1 MNRKRMQRLRRE
13 MGMQA
18 IYPQPRTSLPNK
30 GHTKYPYLLGKL
42 MITRSNHVW
51 CTDITYVPMPHG
63 HVYLC
68 CILDWY
74 SRKILGWQVSNTM
87 DASLCQQALL
97 IAIKQSKA
105 FPEILNTDQGS
116 QFTSLE
122 WISSLKK
129 RGISISMDGKGRWR
143 DNVYIERFW
152 RSIKYECIFLKEYS
166 TLPALKNGL
175 QRWIKR
181 YNTWRPH
188 QALGNKTPHQFYE
201 EKLCKSELQEQ
212 AITLALASMAH
223 AFKVLKCSTSG
234 SRGHVASLRKP
245 LKPSVAHPKP
255 CLDLTLPVILDYVPT
270 LRSQN
275 SKNPSFTKLI
285 LKNFWSK
292 NGVHLKG

>member
-1 MNRKRMQRLRRE
+1 MKFLKETYLKDPTSGSRRLVPLFARRGENVNRKRVQRLRRE

-30 GHTKYPYLLGKL
+30 AHTKYPYLLRKL
-42 MITRSNHVW
+42 MITRSNQVW

-74 SRKILGWQVSNTM
+74 SRKVLGWQVSNTM
-87 DASLCQQALL
+87 DASLCQKALL
-97 IAIKQSKA
+97 AAIKQSKA
-105 FPEILNTDQGS
+105 LPEIFNTDQGS

-166 TLPALKNGL
+166 TLPALENGL

-188 QALGNKTPHQFYE
+188 QALKNKTPQEFYQE
-201 EKLCKSELQEQ
+201 GLCNIAPKILVAPLQVVEASSLRSENRSN
-212 AITLALASMAH
+212 LALHTQNLELTS
-223 AFKVLKCSTSG
+223 LST
-234 SRGHVASLRKP
+234 
-245 LKPSVAHPKP
+245 PSTIPNQ
-255 CLDLTLPVILDYVPT
+255 Y
-270 LRSQN
+270 
-275 SKNPSFTKLI
+275 
-285 LKNFWSK
+285 
-292 NGVHLKG
+292 